1 MNSIL
6 KRFAFL
12 LVVSSMLVLSVG
24 CKYFVLD
31 GTKPD
36 QWVSCLI
43 QDRMGVEK
51 TEYEYG
57 ERITINISFYPYIAD
72 NEKSLYSAKLEE
84 SPYYEIVSDNPVQ
97 NISFDYDEREYEA
110 SFIIIIKEPC
120 DQIIRP
126 RVLLKLI
133 DDDGYLF
140 NRVAKSE
147 QWQEYFSGDSE
158 YPYVMFG
165 ENLEKGVR
173 FSTDSNGIKVVK

>member
-1 MNSIL
+1 MNTIL

-24 CKYFVLD
+24 CKYFILD
-31 GTKPD
+31 GNN
-36 QWVSCLI
+36 QQISRLI

-57 ERITINISFYPYIAD
+57 ERITINIAFYPYIGD
-72 NEKSLYSAKLEE
+72 IERGDYYSAKLEE

-97 NISFDYDEREYEA
+97 NISFDYAKKDYVA
-110 SFIIIIKEPC
+110 SFTIIITEPC

-140 NRVAKSE
+140 NRVTKSK
-147 QWQEYFSGDSE
+147 QWQEYFSGDPE